1 MQKKNKVMLAATI
14 GMVAIVIAS
23 TAVRCSVAQTAQ
35 DQESPEGAASEHVAT
50 ESAPGRPGEAAQ
62 GGASGNPGEDDAA
75 TEIMALLQGTVWQGE
90 GDPAKTVA
98 FRDGSFVE
106 SDGSS
111 VKLAAFDV
119 KAAESGS
126 GQAHMDIDIM
136 REGDPYA
143 TPTTVIVEEREGALS
158 VACDGFA
165 IEKRYVQGSAGSGA
179 VSVTGLAEP
188 YASLIEGKSGE
199 LASAIGAWCKAHAP
213 SAACA
218 SFDGEVYLD
227 VRGGRVSATFHLDDS
242 ASTIVTAVYEGG
254 AFDVLG

>member
-1 MQKKNKVMLAATI
+1 MQKKNKAMLAVAI

-23 TAVRCSVAQTAQ
+23 TAVRCSVAQPAQ
-35 DQESPEGAASEHVAT
+35 DQEGAAVAASEQAPADASERFG
-50 ESAPGRPGEAAQ
+50 ESAQ
-62 GGASGNPGEDDAA
+62 DAA
-75 TEIMALLQGTVWQGE
+75 SEDPAEGDAETKIMGLLQGTVWQAE

-111 VKLAAFDV
+111 VKFAAFDV
-119 KAAESGS
+119 KAAENGS

-143 TPTTVIVEEREGALS
+143 TPTTVIVEEREGVLS

-165 IEKRYVQGSAGSGA
+165 IEKRYVQGSAGGET

-188 YASLIEGKSGE
+188 YTSLVDGKSGE
-199 LASAIGAWCKAHAP
+199 LASAIGAWCRAHAP
-213 SAACA
+213 SAARA

-227 VRGGRVSATFHLDDS
+227 MRGGRVSATFHLDDS